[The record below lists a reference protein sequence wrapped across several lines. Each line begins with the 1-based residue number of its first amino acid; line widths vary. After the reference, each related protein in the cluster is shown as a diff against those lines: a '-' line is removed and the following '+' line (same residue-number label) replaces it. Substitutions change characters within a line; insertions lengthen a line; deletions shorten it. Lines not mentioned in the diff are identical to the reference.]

1 MVFEKV
7 KAILVEQF
15 GDTAALT
22 EETRIHD
29 DLGADSMDVVDLIM
43 SIEEEFHIEVQ
54 DEDIEKITTV
64 GDLVT
69 FIEERA

>member
-15 GDTAALT
+15 GDTTALT

-54 DEDIEKITTV
+54 DEYIEKITTI